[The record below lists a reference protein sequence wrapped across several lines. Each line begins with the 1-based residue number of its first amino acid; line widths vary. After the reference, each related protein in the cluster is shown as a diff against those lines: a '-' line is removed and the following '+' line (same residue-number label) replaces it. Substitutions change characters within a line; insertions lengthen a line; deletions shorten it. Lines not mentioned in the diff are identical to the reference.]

1 VRPRQRLEAPRLRA
15 ARRLGILFEVTPVR
29 QGRIRIPA
37 PSAAALALSAIAFA
51 AVGCGETVI
60 DSTKA
65 EEATKASLEDSL
77 HEKIASVDCPSGQKV
92 EPGTSFSC
100 TVDFSN
106 GEKEAATL
114 KIRNKEADISIV
126 GLETI
131 K

>member
-1 VRPRQRLEAPRLRA
+1 VS
-15 ARRLGILFEVTPVR
+15 PVR

-51 AVGCGETVI
+51 ALGCGETVI

-65 EEATKASLEDSL
+65 EEATQASLEGSL
-77 HEKIASVDCPSGQKV
+77 HEKIASVDCPSGQKI
-92 EPGTSFSC
+92 EPGTSFAC
-100 TVDFSN
+100 TVDFSD
-106 GEKEAATL
+106 GAQGTATL

-126 GLETI
+126 GLKTN